1 MHIAENDV
9 CFIHKPVKNNNET
22 MSTYRER
29 FGPAF
34 VFAMC
39 TASYASWAGGVPVT
53 ALDTV
58 EVIGQKPL
66 QDAPTS
72 STQGYVTQD
81 QLAERPIS
89 RSGELLEFVP
99 GMIVTQH
106 SGEGKAN
113 QYFLRGFNLDHGTD
127 FYSEVDGLPVN
138 MRTHGHGQGYADIN
152 FIIPELIDTLEY
164 RKGPYYADVGDFAA
178 AGAASLRY
186 VDELPRNIAK
196 LSVGSYGYYNG
207 LLATSPKVENGHL
220 LLGIEG
226 TAYNGAYDL
235 AEHERKLAAIARY
248 NNGTVSDGY
257 TLSLA
262 TYGINYNAP
271 DQIPL
276 RAAQDGQIGRLG
288 FIDPSDGGNVRRYS
302 LNAEWRGS
310 DGSSNWR
317 VQGYGLYYKLA
328 LFSNFTYFLD
338 DPINGDQFEQ
348 ADNRRVFGLNAKR
361 YWLLPTKTP
370 IDFELGLQSRYDD
383 IIGVGLFHTKDRQ
396 RLGTVREDD
405 VKEFSV
411 SPYISSTQKWTN
423 YFRSQI
429 GVRLDHYSFDVSSDR
444 PENSGT
450 RQATV
455 VSPKVALIFGPFEK
469 TEFYLNYGNGF
480 HSNDA
485 RGVTLKVDPHDG
497 TPLPNAAVPP
507 LVKARGGEFG
517 VTNWIIPKVKL
528 TASLWALHLDS
539 ELVYGG
545 DSGVSDPSG
554 ASRRIGEEFSVY
566 YTPLSW
572 LVIDSDIALT
582 RARIDSPDGN
592 RIPNAIENVVALGI
606 TVPETKGWSGGLRL
620 RRLGPAPLI
629 EDNSQRSHTTTVLNA
644 QAGYRFWRSYT
655 AMLAVL
661 NLLNSKDNDITY
673 FYTSRLPGEPTQ
685 GVNDIHYH
693 SVEPLSLRLSVRADF

>member
-1 MHIAENDV
+1 M
-9 CFIHKPVKNNNET
+9 T
-22 MSTYRER
+22 STQFR
-29 FGPAF
+29 PAF
-34 VFAMC
+34 VFALSL
-39 TASYASWAGGVPVT
+39 TPLATWAGGIPVT
-53 ALDTV
+53 SLDTV
-58 EVIGQKPL
+58 EVIGQKSL
-66 QDAPTS
+66 QDASTS
-72 STQGYVTQD
+72 STQGYVTKD

-127 FYSEVDGLPVN
+127 FYTEVDGLPVN

-152 FIIPELIDTLEY
+152 FIIPELIDSLEY

-186 VDELPRNIAK
+186 VDELPQSIAK
-196 LSVGSYGYYNG
+196 FSTGSDGYYNG
-207 LLATSPKVENGHL
+207 LFATSPKVGNGHL

-248 NNGTVSDGY
+248 NSGTVSDGY

-271 DQIPL
+271 DQVPL
-276 RAAQDGQIGRLG
+276 RAVQSGQIGRLG
-288 FIDPSDGGNVRRYS
+288 FIDPSDGGNVRRHS

-310 DGSSNWR
+310 DGTGNWR
-317 VQGYGLYYKLA
+317 VQGYGLYYKMA

-338 DPINGDQFEQ
+338 DPVNGDQFEQ
-348 ADNRRVFGLNAKR
+348 ADDRRVFGVNAKR
-361 YWLLPTKTP
+361 YWRLPTQIP
-370 IDFELGLQSRYDD
+370 IDIELGLQSRYDD
-383 IIGVGLFHTKDRQ
+383 IMGVGLYRTKERQ
-396 RLGTVREDD
+396 RLSTVREDN
-405 VKEFSV
+405 VKEFSI
-411 SPYISSTQKWTN
+411 SPYLSSTQKWTH

-429 GVRLDHYSFDVSSDR
+429 GLRLDRYSFDVNSDR

-450 RQATV
+450 RQATIA
-455 VSPKVALIFGPFEK
+455 SPKVALIFGPFEK
-469 TEFYLNYGNGF
+469 TELYLNYGNGF

-485 RGVTLKVDPHDG
+485 RGVTLKVDPNDG
-497 TPLPNAAVPP
+497 TPLPGAAVPP

-517 VTNWIIPKVKL
+517 VTSWIIPKVKL
-528 TASLWALHLDS
+528 TASLWTLHLDS

-554 ASRRIGEEFSVY
+554 ASRRFGQELSIY

-572 LVIDSDIALT
+572 LVIDGDVAFT

-592 RIPNAIENVVALGI
+592 RIPNAIENVVAMGLTI
-606 TVPETKGWSGGLRL
+606 PETNGWSGGLRL

-629 EDNSQRSHTTTVLNA
+629 ENNSQRSRTTTVLNA
-644 QAGYRFWRSYT
+644 QAGYRFSPSYT
-655 AMLAVL
+655 ATLSVL

-673 FYTSRLPGEPTQ
+673 YYTSRLPGEPAQ
-685 GVNDIHYH
+685 GVDDIHNH
-693 SVEPLSLRLSVRADF
+693 PVEPRALRLSLRAEF